1 MWFAATLF
9 AVDTQQQHSRVVTCT
24 VCDQLSTQC
33 PVDGADRSQAWV
45 QVTWLHFTKSAAA
58 DTSPSRL
65 AVGMANATAIARLH
79 ADPLVLIPTS
89 RALSK
94 ASVRPWGIRRRAL
107 RDKCERPPLTLRKMG
122 ANGEQVPR
130 LFDADADVVQ
140 FWGQLDGSV
149 LDRLRVYA
157 KQKPRR

>member
-1 MWFAATLF
+1 
-9 AVDTQQQHSRVVTCT
+9 
-24 VCDQLSTQC
+24 
-33 PVDGADRSQAWV
+33 
-45 QVTWLHFTKSAAA
+45 
-58 DTSPSRL
+58 
-65 AVGMANATAIARLH
+65 
-79 ADPLVLIPTS
+79 
-89 RALSK
+89 
-94 ASVRPWGIRRRAL
+94 
-107 RDKCERPPLTLRKMG
+107 MG

>member
-1 MWFAATLF
+1 
-9 AVDTQQQHSRVVTCT
+9 
-24 VCDQLSTQC
+24 
-33 PVDGADRSQAWV
+33 
-45 QVTWLHFTKSAAA
+45 
-58 DTSPSRL
+58 
-65 AVGMANATAIARLH
+65 MANATAIARLH

-89 RALSK
+89 RAVSK

-157 KQKPRR
+157 KQKATTVRHDVYFGVIDGRVNAASVRPEILPRALVAPGPDRVQNLS